1 MGLRPRTP
9 HSLRSISALPS
20 PVSALPYSQTVPFQ
34 RSSRKPQEPLD
45 ENALYDY
52 AVRALG
58 RRMRTVSELTQLMR
72 SRVEAGEDGQ
82 ARIDAVL
89 ARLKAQ
95 RYLDDASFASD
106 YTRLRQ
112 ENSRFGKRRVRQDL
126 QRKGVDSELIT
137 HTLDTAYEGVSE
149 EALAREHLERKGIRQ
164 PSSDKEAAR
173 VMRMLVRAG
182 FSLGTIYKILKQWNI
197 DEDTLAALE
206 ESPDDSH

>member
-1 MGLRPRTP
+1 
-9 HSLRSISALPS
+9 
-20 PVSALPYSQTVPFQ
+20 VPFQ
-34 RSSRKPQEPLD
+34 RPSRKPQEPLD

-58 RRMRTVSELTQLMR
+58 RRMRTVSELTQLLR
-72 SRVEAGEDGQ
+72 SRVEAGDAGQ

-89 ARLKAQ
+89 ARLKEQ

-126 QRKGVDSELIT
+126 QRKGLDSELIT

-164 PSSDKEAAR
+164 PSSDREAAR

-197 DEDTLAALE
+197 SEDTLAALE
-206 ESPDDSH
+206 ETQE